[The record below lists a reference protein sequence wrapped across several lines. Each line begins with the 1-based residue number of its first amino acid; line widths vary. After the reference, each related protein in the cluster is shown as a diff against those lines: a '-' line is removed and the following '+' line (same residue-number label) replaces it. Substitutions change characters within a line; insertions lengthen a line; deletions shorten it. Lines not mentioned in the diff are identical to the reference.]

1 MNRAV
6 FINSI
11 KPEVKKQIEKIVT
24 AQEGIS
30 SLQNK
35 LELEVGVL
43 KIDKEGADVM
53 VDLEYYDS
61 IAGEIK
67 KNLDEIRKAY
77 ECLLSMGVFKAGEAA
92 KPPNHPIL
100 PKYQQLP

>member
-6 FINSI
+6 FLDRMHSEI
-11 KPEVKKQIEKIVT
+11 KEKVEKII
-24 AQEGIS
+24 ASQEEIY

-43 KIDKEGADVM
+43 KIDKEGAGIM
-53 VDLEYYDS
+53 VDLEHYDR
-61 IAGEIK
+61 IAGGIR
-67 KNLDEIRKAY
+67 KNLDEIRMEY
-77 ECLLSMGVFKAGEAA
+77 ECLISIGAFQTGEAA
-92 KPPNHPIL
+92 QPPDHPIL

>member
-6 FINSI
+6 FLNRMHSEI
-11 KPEVKKQIEKIVT
+11 KEKVEKII
-24 AQEGIS
+24 ASQEAIY

-53 VDLEYYDS
+53 VDLEHYDS

-67 KNLDEIRKAY
+67 KNLDEIRKEY
-77 ECLLSMGVFKAGEAA
+77 ECLLSMGAFKAGEAA
-92 KPPNHPIL
+92 QPPDRPIL